1 VSAKNSLKDRIKKPN
16 PTQAFFNSYDTNED
30 DTSMV
35 DNNENEVI
43 NVDENKNVNKNNINK
58 DVDIKDI
65 GKTYVIDDN
74 KNNNIV
80 IDNDDNKNKNN
91 VVDNDEDDDY
101 LRDLASGKKPTKR
114 KNKKVFTSFYMD
126 PDLAV
131 EVDKIASRGE
141 KGDKSKLINMG
152 IRKLLEEYG
161 VIEKK

>member
-1 VSAKNSLKDRIKKPN
+1 VSTKNSLKDRIKKPN

-30 DTSMV
+30 NTSKI
-35 DNNENEVI
+35 DNNVNENKVI
-43 NVDENKNVNKNNINK
+43 NVDENKNDNKNNIKKN
-58 DVDIKDI
+58 VDIKDI
-65 GKTYVIDDN
+65 DKNNNVDKTYVIDDN
-74 KNNNIV
+74 ENENI
-80 IDNDDNKNKNN
+80 
-91 VVDNDEDDDY
+91 VVDNDKDDDY
-101 LRDLASGKKPTKR
+101 LRDLASGKKPMKR

-141 KGDKSKLINMG
+141 KGDKSKFINMG